1 MNCQTLLDTIR
12 KELPLI
18 YTCEEIASYR
28 LRLNTPFLYPN
39 GDYIDLYLE
48 ETPAGL
54 YLTDLGETLGYL
66 SDHGIS
72 FRHSPKRQK
81 TLDDILLT
89 HGAEQFQ
96 GELRIR
102 LDIMPR
108 DLAWA
113 ITRLGQ
119 AAIQLADLA
128 YTMRLGA
135 LATFREEVEEFWIA
149 ANIPYEANYRVVGG
163 SGEVHTVD
171 FYLPQR
177 RPVLAE
183 TLSSATSSY
192 ASILTSK
199 VVRVWHDILRVD
211 GRYQYLSILDDAS
224 DVWRPEWID
233 QIAQLSAVV
242 VWSERDR
249 IRDMLSA

>member
-1 MNCQTLLDTIR
+1 MNCQTLLETIR
-12 KELPLI
+12 QALPLI
-18 YTCEEIASYR
+18 YTYEEVAPHR
-28 LRLNTPFLYPN
+28 LRLNTPFLDPN
-39 GDYIDLYLE
+39 GDYLDLYLV
-48 ETPAGL
+48 ETSSGV

-81 TLDDILLT
+81 ALDDILLT
-89 HGAEQFQ
+89 HGIELFK

-102 LDIMPR
+102 LDAASR
-108 DLAWA
+108 NFAWS

-119 AAIQLADLA
+119 AAVQVADLA

-135 LATFREEVEEFWIA
+135 LTTFREEVEEFWIA
-149 ANIPYEANYRVVGG
+149 ADIAYEANYHIVGG

-177 RPVLAE
+177 RPMLAE

-192 ASILTSK
+192 ASILISK

-224 DVWRPEWID
+224 DVWRVEWID
-233 QIAQLSAVV
+233 QIAQFSTVV

-249 IRDMLSA
+249 IRDILSA

>member
-18 YTCEEIASYR
+18 YTCEEVASHR

-39 GDYIDLYLE
+39 GDYIDFYLE

-89 HGAEQFQ
+89 HGVEQFQ
-96 GELRIR
+96 GELRLR
-102 LDIMPR
+102 LDTMPR

-128 YTMRLGA
+128 YTMRLGT

-171 FYLPQR
+171 FTSHSAVLCWQKPYRVPRLVT
-177 RPVLAE
+177 PVSWLAK
-183 TLSSATSSY
+183 SY
-192 ASILTSK
+192 AFGTTFCGWTVVISISPSWMTRQTS
-199 VVRVWHDILRVD
+199 
-211 GRYQYLSILDDAS
+211 G
-224 DVWRPEWID
+224 
-233 QIAQLSAVV
+233 AQNGSTK
-242 VWSERDR
+242 
-249 IRDMLSA
+249 